1 MIGHVCDKISTA
13 LDPSRAGG
21 AGGANGRYLPHE
33 KGAGTEFQCKT
44 HNTLEVADRSGQRYC
59 YNCIIEEHQTRAQ
72 NLAYRMMGDW
82 AAAEDAVQE
91 AFLSGHRAFGGFRGG
106 NLTSWLLRIVANACR
121 DMLRS
126 RKSRPFLSLDAP
138 SANPEATDIPPID
151 PPSPDESPEEYALRR
166 ELGQAIHR
174 GLQSLSEERRLAA
187 VLVDVQGFS
196 YEETAGIMNTSIG
209 TVKSRL
215 ARARAEL
222 RDYLQGHRELLPRR
236 FRLEE

>member
-1 MIGHVCDKISTA
+1 MIGQVCDKISIP
-13 LDPSRAGG
+13 LGPSHATSAGG
-21 AGGANGRYLPHE
+21 VNGRYLPHE
-33 KGAGTEFQCKT
+33 KGAGTEFECKA
-44 HNTLEVADRSGQRYC
+44 HSTLEVADRAGQRYC
-59 YNCIIEEHQTRAQ
+59 YNCLIEEHQTRAQ

-91 AFLSGHRAFGGFRGG
+91 AFLSGYRAFKGFRGG

-121 DMLRS
+121 DMLRA
-126 RKSRPFLSLDAP
+126 RKARPSLSLDAP
-138 SANPEATDIPPID
+138 SLNPDATDSPPID

-196 YEETAGIMNTSIG
+196 YEEAAGIMNTSIG

-215 ARARAEL
+215 ARSRGEL
-222 RDYLQGHRELLPRR
+222 RDYMQTHRELLPRR

>member
-1 MIGHVCDKISTA
+1 MIGQVCDKISIP
-13 LDPSRAGG
+13 LGPSHATSAGG
-21 AGGANGRYLPHE
+21 VNGRYLPHE
-33 KGAGTEFQCKT
+33 KGAGTEFECKT
-44 HNTLEVADRSGQRYC
+44 HSTLEVADRAGQRYC
-59 YNCIIEEHQTRAQ
+59 YNCLIEEHQTRAQ
-72 NLAYRMMGDW
+72 NLAYRMMGDS

-91 AFLSGHRAFGGFRGG
+91 AFLSGYRAFKGFRGG

-121 DMLRS
+121 DMLRA
-126 RKSRPFLSLDAP
+126 RKARPSLSLDAP
-138 SANPEATDIPPID
+138 SLNPDATDSPPID

-196 YEETAGIMNTSIG
+196 YEEAAGIMNTSIG

-215 ARARAEL
+215 ARSRGEL
-222 RDYLQGHRELLPRR
+222 RDYMQTHRELLPRR